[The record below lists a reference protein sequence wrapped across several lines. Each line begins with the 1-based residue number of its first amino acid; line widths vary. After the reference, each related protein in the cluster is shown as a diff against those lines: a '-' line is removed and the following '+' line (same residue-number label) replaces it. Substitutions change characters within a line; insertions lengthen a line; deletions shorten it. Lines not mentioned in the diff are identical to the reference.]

1 MGHGVSQWTVSTR
14 LHYHLRN
21 IQRIEGGMRQ
31 PGVALALRLV
41 GAVGANP
48 GDFFQ
53 NLFEEIA
60 ENLLCGEVLPPG
72 RVEVAYRRPELEEEV
87 KCLFGPLLAQ
97 ARLAGGVSQT
107 AMAKQAGYNLRN
119 VNAVEKGRQEPGVV
133 SALCLVAATGADIRS
148 FFHHLHEFS
157 CIPPEE

>member
-1 MGHGVSQWTVSTR
+1 MERGISQWTVSTR

-21 IQRIEGGMRQ
+21 IQRIENGTRQ
-31 PGVALALRLV
+31 PGVTLALRLV
-41 GAVGANP
+41 TAVGVNP

-53 NLFEEIA
+53 SLFEEIA
-60 ENLLCGEVLPPG
+60 ESLSCGEVLPTS
-72 RVEVAYRRPELEEEV
+72 RVEVAYWRPELEEEV
-87 KCLFGPLLAQ
+87 KCLFGPLLTQ

-119 VNAVEKGRQEPGVV
+119 VNAVEKGKQEPGVV
-133 SALCLVAATGADIRS
+133 SALCLVVATGADIRS

-157 CIPPEE
+157 TIPSEE

>member
-1 MGHGVSQWTVSTR
+1 MR
-14 LHYHLRN
+14 LQYHTRN
-21 IQRIEGGMRQ
+21 IQRIESGSRQ
-31 PGVALALRLV
+31 PGVLLALRMV
-41 GAVGANP
+41 TAVGANP

-53 NLFEEIA
+53 SLFENIA
-60 ENLLCGEVLPPG
+60 GNPTCGEMLPPG
-72 RVEVAYRRPELEEEV
+72 RVEVVYRQPELEEEV
-87 KCLFGPLLAQ
+87 KCLFGPLLTQ

-157 CIPPEE
+157 TIPSEE